1 MESIVVLWANVRAEW
16 VKLRSVRSTLW
27 ALAITIGITVGLSA
41 LFCSTRVARWDR
53 MGRGAQLI
61 FEPIG
66 FSLNGIFL
74 SQLAIGVLGVLV
86 MTSEFA
92 TGQIRATFAA
102 TPTRGTVLVAKM
114 KVFFLASLVVGEI
127 SSFAAFFIGQA
138 ILSSKSSASITDS
151 GALRAVLG
159 GGLYLAGIGIFG
171 LGLGV
176 ILRRTAGAIAV
187 LVASVMILPQ
197 LVELLPS
204 PWNDDISKYLPSP
217 AGQTMFHITSA
228 RPSLS
233 TGVGVLVF
241 LAYPLGACLIGWVLL
256 RTRDA

>member
-1 MESIVVLWANVRAEW
+1 MESIIVLWANVRAES

-27 ALAITIGITVGLSA
+27 ALAITIAITVGLSA
-41 LFCSTRVARWDR
+41 LFTSTRVSRWDH
-53 MGRGAQLI
+53 MGPGQQLL

-102 TPTRGTVLVAKM
+102 TPSRGTVLLAKM
-114 KVFFLASLVVGEI
+114 SVFAVAGLIVGEI
-127 SSFAAFFIGQA
+127 ASFSAFFVGQA
-138 ILSSKSSASITDS
+138 ILSSKHSASISDP

-187 LVASVMILPQ
+187 LVASVMIVPQ

-217 AGQTMFHITSA
+217 AGQTLFHIVSN

-233 TGVGVLVF
+233 TGVGLIVF
-241 LAYPLGACLIGWVLL
+241 LAYPIGACLLGWVLL

>member
-1 MESIVVLWANVRAEW
+1 MEPITVLWANIRAEW

-27 ALAITIGITVGLSA
+27 ALAITIAITVALSA
-41 LFCSTRVARWDR
+41 LFASTRVSRWDR
-53 MGRGAQLI
+53 MSLAEQVR

-102 TPTRGTVLVAKM
+102 TPSRGTVLLAKIG
-114 KVFFLASLVVGEI
+114 VFAVVGLVIGEI
-127 SSFAAFFIGQA
+127 ASFTAFFVGQA
-138 ILSSKSSASITDS
+138 ILSSKHSASISDP
-151 GALRAVLG
+151 GALRSVLG
-159 GGLYLAGIGIFG
+159 GGLYLAGIGVFG

-217 AGQTMFHITSA
+217 AGQAMFHIESN

-233 TGVGVLVF
+233 AGVGLLVF
-241 LAYPLGACLIGWVLL
+241 LAYAVGACLIGWLLL